1 MIQRKRIPPA
11 DTVEQLRDHLQMLL
25 NDIYRELERKVE
37 KDPGLQS
44 SDMGVSNNLPA
55 MFLGF
60 GG

>member
-11 DTVEQLRDHLQMLL
+11 ATVEELRENMQMLL

-44 SDMGVSNNLPA
+44 SDMGVSSSLPG
-55 MFLGF
+55 MFLF